1 MLRIYDTC
9 VEMVAAVRFKAEA
22 IGKFDRDLA
31 RQVKRA
37 SCSVPLNVAEGSGVR
52 GGNRRLRYET
62 ALGSAR
68 ETRAG
73 LQVAVAAGYLA
84 SLDRNLDDQLD
95 RIIATLV
102 KLVK

>member
-1 MLRIYDTC
+1 MLRVFDVC
-9 VEMVAAVRFKAEA
+9 VAMVAAVRGQAEA
-22 IGKFDRDLA
+22 VGKFDRDLA
-31 RQVKRA
+31 RQIRRA

-73 LQVAVAAGYLA
+73 LQVAVAAGYLP
-84 SLDRNLDDQLD
+84 SLDTELDDQLD
-95 RIIATLV
+95 RIIATLF
-102 KLVK
+102 KLVS